1 MIKIEMTELNLCLPF
16 NFILKE
22 FRMSKKESNSL
33 ALHEVSLDNSMV
45 FRQKETRSDFEKL
58 PQTD

>member
-1 MIKIEMTELNLCLPF
+1 MTEVNLCLPF
-16 NFILKE
+16 NFVLKE